1 MTDELDFSLDL
12 SPLPSKEGVSLSEAM
27 QFLRYG
33 GVLKVWYKGDIP
45 AEQIEKGH
53 LTVGSDGH
61 YLLFVHG
68 RDDALFGPHRS
79 ALETAQGLMLAA
91 HDLPNQPDAY
101 ETLLQQKLN
110 EAARSGKLRVHGLQV
125 DEPLCLAPSPARP
138 RRAPSP
144 IDAEYFHIDRC
155 FDDEYGRIHY
165 VDPADSEAM
174 EEDLIA
180 SLVGDPMHSYSNV
193 TLDREG
199 LLALAAEIVPE
210 LVQDEVNKTQQT
222 RGPDALEAIST
233 IQNAETMAGQVA
245 SGPTEHRSLSND
257 EALAILERE
266 RVLRATRGDERPIPQ
281 NDGVEILRKEDPT
294 ITRERGRS
302 ITKSFTGNDKPGPT
316 GPRRN
321 YAG

>member
-12 SPLPSKEGVSLSEAM
+12 SPLPSKDGVSLSEAM

-33 GVLKVWYKGDIP
+33 GVLKVRYKGDIP

-79 ALETAQGLMLAA
+79 ALETAQSLMLAA

-110 EAARSGKLRVHGLQV
+110 EAARSRKLQVHGLQV

-144 IDAEYFHIDRC
+144 IDAKYFHIDRC

-165 VDPADSEAM
+165 VDPADGEAM
-174 EEDLIA
+174 EDDLIA

-199 LLALAAEIVPE
+199 LLALAAELSPDLAYTERDAPE
-210 LVQDEVNKTQQT
+210 TVAAQVATPKK
-222 RGPDALEAIST
+222 RGPNFKYDWQSFDQQLQLVWDHEGAI
-233 IQNAETMAGQVA
+233 NPKV
-245 SGPTEHRSLSND
+245 D
-257 EALAILERE
+257 
-266 RVLRATRGDERPIPQ
+266 
-281 NDGVEILRKEDPT
+281 
-294 ITRERGRS
+294 
-302 ITKSFTGNDKPGPT
+302 PGPKGFIQARLEELMT
-316 GPRRN
+316 EWCALNWGVHPVESMIRKRVSAFLAK
-321 YAG
+321 AGN